1 MKARLAIML
10 VLITS
15 LLWGGVA
22 IAQTNAPGPIHWYI
36 VQAGTVAGGSY
47 QLTGL
52 ALRQAQGDTWRV
64 SGAAGGGGYALA
76 ALSQPALRGS
86 GCCCTYLPCILRQ
99 H

>member
-22 IAQTNAPGPIHWYI
+22 IAQTNAPGPIQWYI
-36 VQAGTVAGGSY
+36 VQAGTAAGGSY

-64 SGAAGGGGYALA
+64 SGAAGGGAYSLVASDRA
-76 ALSQPALRGS
+76 AGGNQ
-86 GCCCTYLPCILRQ
+86 CCCTYLPIILRNK
-99 H
+99 

>member
-1 MKARLAIML
+1 MKPSIAVLPVILLLVMAGSVLAQSSGAGSGQSL
-10 VLITS
+10 GVQPGTS
-15 LLWGGVA
+15 SGG
-22 IAQTNAPGPIHWYI
+22 N
-36 VQAGTVAGGSY
+36 Y
-47 QLTGL
+47 QLASL
-52 ALRQAQGDTWRV
+52 PLHPAQDNGWQV